1 MTADEFNHLFDA
13 AVTAHMPDFE
23 PDASRAAHGRMEAA
37 NRSAPASGFQSA
49 NTTVRGQH
57 RAGRPDQFRPA
68 ASRRREPHIR
78 HSQVSI
84 VIPTTVQHTGG
95 AQRAKNRRNNHVSG
109 TSYQV
114 V

>member
-13 AVTAHMPDFE
+13 SVAAHMPEFQ
-23 PDASRAAHGRMEAA
+23 DASRAAHGFMEAA
-37 NRSAPASGFQSA
+37 NGAAPASAFQSA

-68 ASRRREPHIR
+68 TARRREPHIR

-84 VIPTTVQHTGG
+84 VIPTTVQNTDG
-95 AQRAKNRRNNHVSG
+95 AQRPKNRRR
-109 TSYQV
+109 
-114 V
+114 